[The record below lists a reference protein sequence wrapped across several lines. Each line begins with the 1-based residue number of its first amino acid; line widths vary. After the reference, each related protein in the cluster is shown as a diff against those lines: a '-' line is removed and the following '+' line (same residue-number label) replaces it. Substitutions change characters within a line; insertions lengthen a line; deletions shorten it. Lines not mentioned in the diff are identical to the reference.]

1 MPGELDSTEVQLARF
16 FGRPVSSSSSSS
28 STADATAS
36 LAMADA
42 TSNGARDSLGAAAS
56 PDVTYRFAKRG
67 SGSRRALLDL
77 EMSG

>member
-16 FGRPVSSSSSSS
+16 FGRPVSSSSSS
-28 STADATAS
+28 TADATAS
-36 LAMADA
+36 LAMAEA
-42 TSNGARDSLGAAAS
+42 TSNGARDSLRAAS

-67 SGSRRALLDL
+67 NGSGEALLDL